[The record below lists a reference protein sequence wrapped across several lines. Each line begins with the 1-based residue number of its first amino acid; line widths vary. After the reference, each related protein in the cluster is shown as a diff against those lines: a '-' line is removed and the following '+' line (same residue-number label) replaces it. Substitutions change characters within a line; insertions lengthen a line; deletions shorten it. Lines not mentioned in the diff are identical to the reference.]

1 MNSLLADVGM
11 GAMVFAATNVDDL
24 LLLIVFFSQQERG
37 FRGVHIVAGQALGFS
52 ALVAI
57 SLVGYF
63 GGNLFPPAWVGLLGV
78 VPIGLAVR
86 RWRQRLEAGP
96 PPVNS
101 AAASIAA
108 VAAVTFA
115 NGADNLGVY
124 TPLFASSSLARL
136 LVVLAVFY
144 VMLAVWCGL
153 GAFIA
158 RHPPM
163 APLLA
168 RHGPRI
174 VPWVF
179 LGLGVYILNEAGT
192 VQWLWSLW

>member
-1 MNSLLADVGM
+1 MNSLLADIGL
-11 GAMVFAATNVDDL
+11 GAMVFAATNIDDL
-24 LLLIVFFSQQERG
+24 LLLIVFFSPQERG
-37 FRGVHIVAGQALGFS
+37 FRGAHVVVGQALGFS

-63 GGNLFPPAWVGLLGV
+63 GGHVFPQVWVGLLGL

-86 RWRQRLEAGP
+86 RWGQRQEAAP
-96 PPVNS
+96 PMVNS

-115 NGADNLGVY
+115 NGADNIGVY
-124 TPLFASSSLARL
+124 TPLFASSSLSRL

-144 VMLAVWCGL
+144 VLLAVWCGL
-153 GAFIA
+153 GAVIA

-168 RHGPRI
+168 RHGHRI

-179 LGLGVYILNEAGT
+179 LGLGVYILIEAGT
-192 VQWLWSLW
+192 VRWLWGMR